1 MKVKRSKTFAEK
13 AYKLT
18 KVDAEYT
25 QTKIEEMLEQLGITS
40 MSTSRIGGDYV
51 VEFLVNLYHGQA
63 PRKVRI
69 NVPIDDGDDELS
81 RKRLKDA
88 IFRVLFYNLKNRF
101 VTVTNGLKEF
111 EEEFAMDMVVN
122 INGHEQRL
130 GDILVPAV
138 KAQLERGGTIL
149 IQKG

>member
-1 MKVKRSKTFAEK
+1 MKVKKTFAEK

-25 QTKIEEMLEQLGITS
+25 QAKIEEMLEDLGITS
-40 MSTSRIGGDYV
+40 MRMTKVGGDYV
-51 VEFLVNLYHGQA
+51 VEFLVNLYHGQT

-69 NVPIDDGDDELS
+69 NVPIDYSDDLS
-81 RKRLKDA
+81 GKRAKDA

-111 EEEFAMDMVVN
+111 EEEFAMDLVVN
-122 INGHEQRL
+122 INGVEQRI
-130 GDILVPAV
+130 GDIVLPAV
-138 KAQLERGGTIL
+138 KEQLSSGGTIL